1 MFEKLVNYQIGIF
14 GFSLKKVTG
23 TENIAWAAKIS
34 PLMDIDN
41 NKSPSCCY
49 FRDKLRH
56 FISFAIS
63 VVNNIFVFIPRLF
76 AS

>member
-23 TENIAWAAKIS
+23 TENIAWAARIS

-41 NKSPSCCY
+41 NKSPSFCY

-56 FISFAIS
+56 FSG
-63 VVNNIFVFIPRLF
+63 
-76 AS
+76 